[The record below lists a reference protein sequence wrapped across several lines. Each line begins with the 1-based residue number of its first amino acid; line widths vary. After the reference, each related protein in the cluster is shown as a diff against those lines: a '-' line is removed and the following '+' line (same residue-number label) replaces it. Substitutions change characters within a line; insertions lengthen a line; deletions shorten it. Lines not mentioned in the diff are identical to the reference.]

1 MPFTRSTR
9 NTRAT
14 RSQQTPIADQTFSVS
29 GQGLGVTSNSVST
42 LPINRKPYYT
52 ISLTNDNQMYYTS
65 DSWSSTSYDAV
76 YAEYQ
81 RLVDAGVGRVFQI
94 SIVESYSKVTYG
106 GVVDDTP
113 TVTSGFVP
121 AAQANSPEISLVGYT
136 FSRYGKGYLM
146 KPTPDSAYVGN
157 KYFLGGWWNES
168 VEGWFFRRDCVR
180 TLYEL
185 GAVFDGPKRFDPT
198 REFYE
203 SETPTDTLDLTD
215 RFYRNYKRGL
225 ILFPTSMQDPLYGQ
239 KYLLDGWWMNTSDG
253 PGWFFRKQFEDTLVA
268 HGARRTTLLSGPLES
283 LPSYNTHVRFSD
295 EDEHLDV
302 LLREVQGDDEDDA
315 SDPDY
320 APDHH
325 EEHEYIQ
332 EEYIEDPV
340 ASDAGPD
347 SEDEQDSDL
356 SDMIFIRYGK
366 GYVLKPHKVDPRY
379 SAKYFLGGWWNA
391 KAKGWFFKR
400 EMKKFLK
407 AQGATYLKIRN

>member
-9 NTRAT
+9 STSA
-14 RSQQTPIADQTFSVS
+14 QTPASDQTFSVS
-29 GQGLGVTSNSVST
+29 GQGLGNTSHLSS

-52 ISLTNDNQMYYTS
+52 ISLTNDNRMYYTS
-65 DSWSSTSYDAV
+65 DSWSSTSYEHV
-76 YAEYQ
+76 FAEYQ
-81 RLVDAGVGRVFQI
+81 RLVDSGVDKVFQI
-94 SIVESYSKVTYG
+94 SIVESYAKVTYG
-106 GVVDDTP
+106 GVVDDAP
-113 TVTSGFVP
+113 AATSGFVP
-121 AAQANSPEISLVGYT
+121 ASQTNSPEINLVGYT

-146 KPTPDSAYVGN
+146 KPTSESVYLGN
-157 KYFLGGWWNES
+157 KYFLGGWWNEATG
-168 VEGWFFRRDCVR
+168 GWFFRRDCVR

-185 GAVFDGPKRFDPT
+185 GAVFDGPKRYDPT
-198 REFYE
+198 REFWHT
-203 SETPTDTLDLTD
+203 ETSGDTTSTVSLTG
-215 RFYRNYKRGL
+215 RFYRNYGRGL
-225 ILFPTSMQDPLYGQ
+225 ILFPTSMEDPLYGQ
-239 KYLLDGWWMNTSDG
+239 KYLLDGWWMNTRDG
-253 PGWFFRKQFEDTLVA
+253 PGWFFRTQFEDTLVA
-268 HGARRTTLLSGPLES
+268 HGARRTNLLTR
-283 LPSYNTHVRFSD
+283 NTHVRFSD
-295 EDEHLDV
+295 DEEEDLDV
-302 LLREVQGDDEDDA
+302 LLREVQGDDEDDV

-320 APDHH
+320 TPDHR

-347 SEDEQDSDL
+347 SEDENDSDL